1 MNTDTFL
8 PYGKQSITQEDVD
21 VVTAALHSDWI
32 TRGPKVEEFEQAVAA
47 YCGAEYAVAFTSG
60 TAALMGACH
69 AAGVGPNDRVITT
82 PNTFVAT
89 VGAAARLG
97 ATPVFVDIDRSTGN
111 INLDHLKHTV
121 EVPST
126 RGQQVIIPVHFAG
139 IAVDMARLDHSLV
152 NPDSIVIEDAA
163 HAIGSSYP
171 DGKKVG
177 CCAYSAMTTFSFHP
191 VKTITSGEGGMV
203 TTNDP
208 ELYHRLKRFRNNGIE
223 RLPDHPNPWHY
234 DVTEITGNYNFTD
247 MQAALGLSQLSRLDA
262 FASKRRELILA
273 YREAFRDVPHVK
285 LFSAD
290 HDSATCYHLMVVQI
304 DFEALEIPRSE
315 LMKALKEKGIGTQ
328 VHYIPVYR
336 HSFFTKKS
344 GDISQYFPEME
355 TYFSQ
360 VLSLPLF
367 PGMTAEDVNRVVDA
381 IKHHC

>member
-1 MNTDTFL
+1 MMNTDTFL
-8 PYGKQSITQEDVD
+8 PYGKQSITTEDVNM
-21 VVTAALHSDWI
+21 VVAALQSDWI
-32 TRGPKVEEFEQAVAA
+32 TRGPKVEEFEQAVAK
-47 YCGAEYAVAFTSG
+47 YCGAKYAVAFSSG

-69 AAGVGPNDRVITT
+69 AADVGFNDRLITT

-89 VGAAARLG
+89 VGAATQMG
-97 ATPVFVDIDRSTGN
+97 ATPVFIDIDRSTGN
-111 INLDHLKHTV
+111 LNLEHLKHTV
-121 EVPST
+121 EAPFT
-126 RGQQVIIPVHFAG
+126 RGKQVIIPVHFAG
-139 IAVDMARLDHSLV
+139 IAVDMAKLDHSLV

-208 ELYHRLKRFRNNGIE
+208 YLYYSLKRSRNNGIE
-223 RLPDHPNPWHY
+223 RQSGHPNPWLY
-234 DVTEITGNYNFTD
+234 DVIEITGNFNFTD
-247 MQAALGLSQLSRLDA
+247 IQAALGLSQLSKLDA
-262 FASKRRELILA
+262 FASKRRELVLA
-273 YREAFRDVPHVK
+273 YREALRDVPHIK

-304 DFEALEIPRSE
+304 DFEALKISRAE
-315 LMKALKEKGIGTQ
+315 LMEKLREKGIGTQ

-344 GDISQYFPEME
+344 GDISQHFPETE
-355 TYFSQ
+355 AYYAQ
-360 VLSLPLF
+360 ALSLPLF
-367 PGMTAEDVNRVVDA
+367 PSMTVEDVNRVVNA
-381 IKHHC
+381 IKS